1 MTVTQTGR
9 RVVLVGLVALVAALL
24 PFSATQAQ
32 DAGPIYADLDLSDTS
47 TTSESVQTSILY
59 SQLTFP
65 DSVTDTVDDVILATD
80 RDGADALSS
89 GVIADN
95 SPLLY
100 INPLIGPEPAHVV
113 EIQRLSPSRIIIIG
127 GEDAISTTI
136 EGNLAGSLGVDVVR
150 LGGDTRIET
159 ANAVADFLYC
169 RADSSSSTA
178 DYCDDTNNDTND
190 TPNDSAIHLSR
201 AFGTDG
207 IGGNSSLAF
216 ADAAG
221 LGAWAAQSGVATVL
235 TATDSVTDST
245 AAFYLDTT
253 NDSVTRSVTIGGPA
267 AVSDAVLA
275 TLATTY
281 GQDVDTRVSMP
292 DMDNR
297 AGTAIAVNNARGLDT
312 ASDSL
317 LGVVFVEGYTGDFYI
332 DAYALA
338 GLAGNND
345 HAVVLVNDGVLPPE
359 SLAYVAELDF
369 EELNIFAS
377 PNVSDAGITAI
388 EAATSQDLEPTPYE
402 DL

>member
-9 RVVLVGLVALVAALL
+9 RVVLVGLLALVAALL

-59 SQLTFP
+59 SQLAF
-65 DSVTDTVDDVILATD
+65 DTSNDVILATD
-80 RDGADALSS
+80 ADGADALAS
-89 GVIADN
+89 GSIADN
-95 SPLLY
+95 APLLY
-100 INPLIGPEPAHVV
+100 VDPDLGPEAAHVA
-113 EIQRLSPSRIIIIG
+113 EITRLGATRVIIIG
-127 GEDAISTTI
+127 ETDAIDTATETTLT
-136 EGNLAGSLGVDVVR
+136 GLGLATLR

-159 ANAVADFLYC
+159 ANEVADFLYC
-169 RADSSSSTA
+169 RNDSSSSSEGNCEDTRTDSGVLESGDTA
-178 DYCDDTNNDTND
+178 NDT
-190 TPNDSAIHLSR
+190 AIHLSR
-201 AFGTDG
+201 AFGTPTDP
-207 IGGNSSLAF
+207 SAAF

-235 TATDSVTDST
+235 TDTDVVLPST

-253 NDSVTRSVTIGGPA
+253 NDTVTRSVTIGGPA
-267 AVSDAVLA
+267 AVNEAVLA
-275 TLATTY
+275 TLASQY
-281 GQDVDTRVSMP
+281 DQDVDTRVSMP

-338 GLAGNND
+338 SLAGNND
-345 HAVVLVNDGVLPPE
+345 HAVVLVNDGELPPE
-359 SLAYVAELDF
+359 SLSYLADLDF
-369 EELNIFAS
+369 TELNIFAS
-377 PNVSDAGITAI
+377 PNVSDAGVDAI
-388 EAATSQDLEPTPYE
+388 EAATSTTLTPVPYAG
-402 DL
+402 L